1 MPPDT
6 LLLSFDDQAAQ
17 AGALASACGLSL
29 AVVQRHRFPDGELRL
44 QLPFAEQ
51 GPVPRCVVVYRSLHQ
66 PNEKLVEL
74 MLLALQARAWG
85 VQRLL
90 LVAPYLAYM
99 RQDVS
104 FHPGEVISQRQ
115 VGAALATW
123 FDGVCTVDP
132 HLHRVATL
140 AEAVPSGWTDTLSA
154 APLLAEHIATQV
166 QAPVLIGPDSESAQ
180 WVATAAQHIGCEHG
194 VCSKQRLGDR
204 EVVIELPPLDV
215 TDRHV
220 VLLDDMASSGRTLA
234 VAARQLRERGASRV
248 DVAVAHALFNDDA
261 LDTVQA
267 AGVDHVWSTD
277 SVAHA
282 SNAVALAPLLAA
294 SVHRFLGTKPVSPP
308 G

>member
-6 LLLSFDDQAAQ
+6 LLLSFDDQAIQ
-17 AGALASACGLSL
+17 AHALAATCGLPL
-29 AVVQRHRFPDGELRL
+29 ALVSRHRFPDGELRL
-44 QLPFAEQ
+44 QLPFGEH

-85 VQRLL
+85 VQGLL

-104 FHPGEVISQRQ
+104 FHPGEIISQRQ
-115 VGAALATW
+115 VGAALAAW

-140 AEAVPSGWTDTLSA
+140 AEAVPTGWTDTLSA
-154 APLLAEHIATQV
+154 APLLAEHIAAHIQN
-166 QAPVLIGPDSESAQ
+166 PLLIGPDSESAQ
-180 WVATAAQHIGCEHG
+180 WVSSAAQHIGCEHG

-215 TDRHV
+215 TGRHV

-234 VAARQLRERGASRV
+234 VAARQLRARGASRV
-248 DVAVAHALFNDDA
+248 DVVVTHALFNDDA
-261 LDTVQA
+261 LDTVRA

-277 SVAHA
+277 SVTHA
-282 SNAVALAPLLAA
+282 SNAVSLAPLLAA
-294 SVHRFLGTKPVSPP
+294 SVQRFLGAQPVPTRA
-308 G
+308 

>member
-6 LLLSFDDQAAQ
+6 LLLSFDDQATQ
-17 AGALASACGLSL
+17 AGALASACGLPL
-29 AVVQRHRFPDGELRL
+29 ALVKRHRFPDGELRL

-51 GPVPRCVVVYRSLHQ
+51 GPLPRCVVVYRSLHQ

-104 FHPGEVISQRQ
+104 FHPGEIVSQRQ
-115 VGAALATW
+115 VGAVLANW
-123 FDGVCTVDP
+123 FDGVSTVDP

-194 VCSKQRLGDR
+194 VCSKERLGDR

-234 VAARQLRERGASRV
+234 VAARQLRARGASRV
-248 DVAVAHALFNDDA
+248 DVAVTHALFNDDA
-261 LDTVQA
+261 LDTVYS

-282 SNAVALAPLLAA
+282 SNAVALAPLLAT
-294 SVHRFLGTKPVSPP
+294 SVHRFLGAKPVSQP

>member
-1 MPPDT
+1 MPPDI
-6 LLLSFDDQAAQ
+6 LLLSFDDQATQ
-17 AGALASACGLSL
+17 AGALASACGLPL
-29 AVVQRHRFPDGELRL
+29 ALVKRHRFPDGELRL

-85 VQRLL
+85 VQQLL

-104 FHPGEVISQRQ
+104 FHPGEIVSQRQ
-115 VGAALATW
+115 VGAALAAW

-140 AEAVPSGWTDTLSA
+140 AEAVPTGWTDTLSA

-180 WVATAAQHIGCEHG
+180 WVATAAQHIGCEYG

-204 EVVIELPPLDV
+204 EVMIELPPLDV

-234 VAARQLRERGASRV
+234 VAVSQLRDRGASRL
-248 DVAVAHALFNDDA
+248 DVAVTHALFNDDA

-277 SVAHA
+277 SVAHS
-282 SNAVALAPLLAA
+282 SNAVSLAPLLA
-294 SVHRFLGTKPVSPP
+294 SSIRRFLGAKPVSQP